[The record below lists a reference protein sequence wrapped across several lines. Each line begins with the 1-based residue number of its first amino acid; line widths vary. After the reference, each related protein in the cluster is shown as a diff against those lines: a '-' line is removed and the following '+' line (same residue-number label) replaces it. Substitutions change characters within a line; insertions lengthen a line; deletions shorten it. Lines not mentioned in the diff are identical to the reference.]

1 MAIKA
6 QIAKDG
12 AFYTTT
18 KKKNSFYLQQYN
30 SYYTSFYNCILANA
44 ETS

>member
-18 KKKNSFYLQQYN
+18 KKKTKQAFKKDV
-30 SYYTSFYNCILANA
+30 
-44 ETS
+44 

>member
-12 AFYTTT
+12 AFYTTA
-18 KKKNSFYLQQYN
+18 KKKTKQAYKKDV
-30 SYYTSFYNCILANA
+30 
-44 ETS
+44 

>member
-12 AFYTTT
+12 DFYTTE
-18 KKKNSFYLQQYN
+18 KKKTKQAFNKDV
-30 SYYTSFYNCILANA
+30 
-44 ETS
+44 